1 MSDQNSRT
9 RGQHRKGSASQ
20 SSKEDALFKFRV
32 EEALDD
38 EQVAAK
44 LVKIIK
50 SGNQDLL
57 DGLASLRADVKS
69 LRAALADRD
78 ATIVELRTEIRKLRE
93 DHDDLEQ

>member
-9 RGQHRKGSASQ
+9 RAQHRKGSASRT
-20 SSKEDALFKFRV
+20 SEEDVLFKFRL

-44 LVKIIK
+44 LTKIIQ

-57 DGLASLRADVKS
+57 GG
-69 LRAALADRD
+69 
-78 ATIVELRTEIRKLRE
+78 
-93 DHDDLEQ
+93 